1 MSEALARGKERVSFW
16 FSALRARLG
25 TVRMPAVS
33 AKGIALGALVLAGL
47 LAVNHV
53 VLAQDANDIFI
64 QGSSK
69 FVGPFIPETETGIL
83 NKIGQILGIL
93 LYAFIYILIQI
104 DILLTNLLIGV
115 AQYNG
120 FSTSVAVTTGWPII
134 RDVCN
139 MFFIIVLL
147 LIAFSTII
155 GYDKFHYKKWLP
167 KLLLT
172 AVLINF
178 SKTLIGLLIDL
189 SQVIM
194 LTFVAGFKEAAFGNF
209 ARAFQ
214 TTEILN
220 LGGNIPGIWNIVAA
234 EVFGLFI
241 LTVASTTLIILLIYF
256 VTRIVGLWILIIL
269 SPLAFLTSALPDSI
283 SSKLGPVSKDFWGK
297 LGGWLTGGPIAAFFL
312 WLSLAVIQQ
321 GAANG
326 ADGSG
331 PFGDVLGLNANN
343 PELQGLS
350 SFITRVANYSNFG
363 NFIVSVAFM
372 LMGIQA
378 AMEGASKAG
387 GITADLA
394 KWAKKD
400 GGLVFRTGRAAAG
413 VAGRGAS
420 RAANAVDA
428 RLGITR
434 NLSTQIGKQSAAWA
448 QAGQR
453 SGNVVGRL
461 GYGLASIAAG
471 GAAGGVGSY
480 YKTRMAENE
489 KSLAEKTKG
498 KSPQE
503 QLRILMAQ
511 NAVAM
516 NDEQRVAAQQQ
527 MHKLTATG
535 AGQKAMKQVLKDTEF
550 ANVADDDMKNALANE
565 RMTEMLQQQRKSA
578 SDLAK
583 EFKIDALSDEIKEED
598 KKNPTREDDL
608 YKRYQLID
616 GMEDPAKDMKPAGLQ
631 NFSTFMALAKAN
643 DWLDADDR
651 LKTGIEADKEFKRY
665 AGNNEMGKYVRTHVA
680 NLKTD
685 AGHTRGRAILA
696 AMTNITD
703 PVQKAAAQAAAQ
715 AADYSLGLTEKKKDM
730 GRLDRT
736 APGTPVPGLI
746 ADANHDRNYWV
757 TPIGDLSGQG
767 RPVENVND
775 ALRNIPA
782 GAQRTTIEGL
792 MDDAAAKR
800 LRGPLNQAQAAA
812 ITATPFA
819 QAVFQ
824 NGGPSGAS
832 IEQQSEYVRLQSLG
846 ISGGALGMYNERGHM
861 QDATRAR
868 FEGSIGGALV
878 TAFNGLQQTAS
889 AAERAQATGYL
900 SNIESEAIK
909 AGDDVAR
916 VVVQAFD
923 TELSAP
929 GRVRGD
935 TGLDR
940 LERAFKTATD
950 AEAARL
956 TQILREMNEL
966 AERAKA
972 KAVGDRSAMDIQAIN
987 VVDQLLSK
995 DKFRKMIR
1003 NTGGKK

>member
-1 MSEALARGKERVSFW
+1 
-16 FSALRARLG
+16 
-25 TVRMPAVS
+25 
-33 AKGIALGALVLAGL
+33 
-47 LAVNHV
+47 
-53 VLAQDANDIFI
+53 
-64 QGSSK
+64 
-69 FVGPFIPETETGIL
+69 
-83 NKIGQILGIL
+83 
-93 LYAFIYILIQI
+93 
-104 DILLTNLLIGV
+104 
-115 AQYNG
+115 
-120 FSTSVAVTTGWPII
+120 
-134 RDVCN
+134 
-139 MFFIIVLL
+139 MFFIVVLL

-155 GYDKFHYKKWLP
+155 GYDKFHYKKYLP

-189 SQVIM
+189 SQVVM

-214 TTEILN
+214 TTEILRS
-220 LGGNIPGIWNIVAA
+220 GDIPGIWNIVAA

-241 LTVASTTLIILLIYF
+241 LTVASTTLIVLLIYF

-269 SPLAFLTSALPDSI
+269 SPLAFLTSALPDAI
-283 SSKLGPVSKDFWGK
+283 SSKLGPISKDFWGK

-321 GAANG
+321 GATNG

-350 SFITRVANYSNFG
+350 GFITQVANYSNFG

-387 GITADLA
+387 GITSDLA

-413 VAGRGAS
+413 VAGRGIGRAS
-420 RAANAVDA
+420 NAVDA
-428 RLGITR
+428 KFGITR
-434 NLSTQIGKQSAAWA
+434 NLSAGIGKQSAAWA

-453 SGNVVGRL
+453 STGTLGRL
-461 GYGLASIAAG
+461 GYGIASIAAG

-489 KSLAEKTKG
+489 KGLAEKTKG

-503 QLRILMAQ
+503 QLRVLMAQ

-516 NDEQRVAAQQQ
+516 NDEQRLAAQQQ
-527 MHKLTATG
+527 MHKLATTG

-550 ANVADDDMKNALANE
+550 ANVTDEDMKNALATE
-565 RMTEMLQQQRKSA
+565 RMTEMLQQQRTSA
-578 SDLAK
+578 SALAR
-583 EFKIDALSDEIKEED
+583 EFKIDALSDEVRDED

-608 YKRYQLID
+608 FKRFQLIE
-616 GMEDPAKDMKPAGLQ
+616 GMEDPAKDMKAAGLQ

-643 DWLDADDR
+643 DWVDGDGR

-665 AGNNEMGKYVRTHVA
+665 AGNNEMGKYVRAHTA
-680 NLKTD
+680 TLKSD
-685 AGHTRGRAILA
+685 AGRTRGQAMLA

-703 PVQKAAAQAAAQ
+703 PEQKAAAQAAAR

-730 GRLDRT
+730 GRLDPT
-736 APGTPVPGLI
+736 APETPVPGLI
-746 ADANHDRNYWV
+746 EDAARGRNYWV

-792 MDDAAAKR
+792 MDDAAARR
-800 LRGPLNQAQAAA
+800 LHGPLNQPQAAA

-832 IEQQSEYVRLQSLG
+832 VEQQSEYVRLQSLG
-846 ISGGALGMYNERGHM
+846 ISGGALGMYDDRGHM
-861 QDATRAR
+861 PDAARAR
-868 FEGSIGGALV
+868 FEGSIGGAMI
-878 TAFNGLQQTAS
+878 TAFNGLQQTS
-889 AAERAQATGYL
+889 PAAEKSQATGYL
-900 SNIESEAIK
+900 SNIEPDAIK

-916 VVVQAFD
+916 VVVQAFSV
-923 TELSAP
+923 EFSAP
-929 GRVRGD
+929 DRPRGD

-940 LERAFKTATD
+940 LERAFKVATD
-950 AEAARL
+950 AEAGRL
-956 TQILREMNEL
+956 TQILREINYL
-966 AERAKA
+966 AEQAKA
-972 KAVGDRSAMDIQAIN
+972 KAVADRDALDVQAIN

-1003 NTGGKK
+1003 ATGGKK

>member
-1 MSEALARGKERVSFW
+1 M
-16 FSALRARLG
+16 
-25 TVRMPAVS
+25 
-33 AKGIALGALVLAGL
+33 AGL

-53 VLAQDANDIFI
+53 VLAQDANDVFI
-64 QGSSK
+64 QGSSQ
-69 FVGPFIPETETGIL
+69 FVGPFIPESETGIL
-83 NKIGQILGIL
+83 NKIGQIIGIL

-104 DILLTNLLIGV
+104 DVLLTNLLISV
-115 AQYNG
+115 VQYNG

-147 LIAFSTII
+147 IIAFSTII
-155 GYDKFHYKKWLP
+155 GYDKFHYKKYLP

-178 SKTLIGLLIDL
+178 SKTLVGLLIDL

-269 SPLAFLTSALPDSI
+269 SPLAFMTSALPPEI
-283 SSKLGPVSKDFWGK
+283 SSKLGSLSKDFWGK

-372 LMGIQA
+372 LMGVHA

-413 VAGRGAS
+413 VAGRGAG

-428 RLGITR
+428 KLGITR
-434 NLSTQIGKQSAAWA
+434 NLSARIGNQSAAWA

-453 SGNVVGRL
+453 STGTLGRL
-461 GYGLASIAAG
+461 GYGIASIAAG

-489 KSLAEKTKG
+489 KGLAEKIKG

-511 NAVAM
+511 NALAL
-516 NDEQRVAAQQQ
+516 NDEQRLAAQQQ

-565 RMTEMLQQQRKSA
+565 RMVEMLQRQRTSA
-578 SDLAK
+578 SALAR
-583 EFKIDALSDEIKEED
+583 EFKIDALSDEIRDED

-608 YKRYQLID
+608 FKRFQLIE
-616 GMEDPAKDMKPAGLQ
+616 GMEDPAKDMKAAGLQ

-643 DWLDADDR
+643 EWVDGDGQ
-651 LKTGIEADKEFKRY
+651 LKTGIEQDKEYKRY
-665 AGNNEMGKYVRTHVA
+665 AGNNEMGKYVRAHTA
-680 NLKTD
+680 TLKSD
-685 AGHTRGRAILA
+685 AGRTRGQTMLA

-703 PVQKAAAQAAAQ
+703 PEQKAAAQAAAR

-730 GRLDRT
+730 GRLDPT
-736 APGTPVPGLI
+736 APEAPVPGLI
-746 ADANHDRNYWV
+746 EDAARGRNYWV

-782 GAQRTTIEGL
+782 GARRTELEQL
-792 MDDAAAKR
+792 MDDDAARR
-800 LRGPLNQAQAAA
+800 LHGPLNQAQAAA
-812 ITATPFA
+812 ITASHFS

-824 NGGPSGAS
+824 NGGPSGIDPRQHSA
-832 IEQQSEYVRLQSLG
+832 YVRLQSLG
-846 ISGGALGMYNERGHM
+846 IPGSALGMYDEHGVGSDNPPGRL
-861 QDATRAR
+861 AR
-868 FEGSIGGALV
+868 TKTTITSAVLGS
-878 TAFNGLQQTAS
+878 FNDLREVSSPQ
-889 AAERAQATGYL
+889 EKAQAVGYL
-900 SNIESEAIK
+900 SNIEADAIK
-909 AGDDVAR
+909 GGRDVAAA
-916 VVVQAFD
+916 VMGALHS
-923 TELSAP
+923 ELTAP
-929 GRVRGD
+929 GRQKGD

-940 LERAFKTATD
+940 FERAF
-950 AEAARL
+950 
-956 TQILREMNEL
+956 QIANDDQVKKMEQTIREIDEL
-966 AERAKA
+966 ANKA
-972 KAVGDRSAMDIQAIN
+972 QLKNEADRSQLDLQAID
-987 VVDQLLSK
+987 VVDRLLQKS
-995 DKFRKMIR
+995 RLRSIIR
-1003 NTGGKK
+1003 SSGGGKKKK